1 MKLKH
6 KNYDSTTLNRFDL
19 LGDNE
24 VGLAK
29 SFAYLI
35 SCERNILYSF
45 LRNIGI
51 AARNTESNYRE
62 TTIEIER
69 HRDEGRT
76 DIEIRQK
83 NKFHVI
89 VECKVGKNWIGRQ
102 RTQYLSAFDNS
113 SKEKKALCFITQRE
127 DCHLDK
133 KDKNIAIY
141 YREWSDI
148 LDLISDKEFD
158 RSELVKEF
166 DRSELVKEFDRS
178 ELVKEFVGYVT
189 KGFNMRTRKEILIQD
204 VSAGSGGINRFEK
217 YRIYRRGKVRSL
229 SPLYFAPYYTK
240 RSKHPNGAGISY
252 LSKVLGVLLIK
263 PKDVVSY
270 IDDLKKFAE
279 NDEDIVKR
287 WREGLENSDKP
298 DAQMPYYFLDEPVKL
313 INPLEKAKRG
323 EAKNWISDQIPP
335 NLCVTFEE
343 FTRRII
349 AGG

>member
-19 LGDNE
+19 LGNNE

-102 RTQYLSAFDNS
+102 RTQYLSAFNDS
-113 SKEKKALCFITQRE
+113 TAKEKVMCFITQQE
-127 DCHLDK
+127 DWHWERRDE
-133 KDKNIAIY
+133 NVAIY
-141 YREWSDI
+141 RKWSDI
-148 LDLISDKEFD
+148 IDLISDKEFN
-158 RSELVKEF
+158 RSELAKEF
-166 DRSELVKEFDRS
+166 I
-178 ELVKEFVGYVT
+178 GYVA
-189 KGFNMRTRKEILIQD
+189 KGLNMRTQREILIQD
-204 VSAGSGGINRFEK
+204 VSAEGGGIGRFEK
-217 YRIYRRGKVRSL
+217 YRIYRNSTK
-229 SPLYFAPYYTK
+229 PIAPQYFAPYYTK
-240 RSKHPNGAGISY
+240 GSKHPNGAGISY
-252 LSKVLGVLLIK
+252 LSKVLGVLPIK
-263 PKDVVSY
+263 PKEFSSY
-270 IDDLKKFAE
+270 MDELRSYASYSNDSEAILEKWCKGLK
-279 NDEDIVKR
+279 
-287 WREGLENSDKP
+287 NSDQPEDKKSC
-298 DAQMPYYFLDEPVKL
+298 YLLDEPVKL

>member
-35 SCERNILYSF
+35 SCERNILYPF
-45 LRNIGI
+45 LRDIGI
-51 AARNTESNYRE
+51 TARNSESNYRE
-62 TTIEIER
+62 TTIEIEK

-102 RTQYLSAFDNS
+102 RTQYLSAFNDS
-113 SKEKKALCFITQRE
+113 TAKEKVMCFITQQE
-127 DCHLDK
+127 DWHWERRDE
-133 KDKNIAIY
+133 NVAIY
-141 YREWSDI
+141 RKWSDI
-148 LDLISDKEFD
+148 IDLISDKEFN
-158 RSELVKEF
+158 RSELAKEF
-166 DRSELVKEFDRS
+166 IA
-178 ELVKEFVGYVT
+178 YVT
-189 KGFNMRTRKEILIQD
+189 KGFNMRTQREILIQD

-298 DAQMPYYFLDEPVKL
+298 DAQMPYYFLDEPIKL
-313 INPLEKAKRG
+313 INPLQKAKRG
-323 EAKNWISDQIPP
+323 ESKGWIGDRISS

-343 FTRRII
+343 FTKRII
-349 AGG
+349 ASG

>member
-35 SCERNILYSF
+35 SCERKILYSF
-45 LRNIGI
+45 LRNIRI
-51 AARNTESNYRE
+51 TARNTEANYRE
-62 TTIEIER
+62 TTIEIEK

-89 VECKVGKNWIGRQ
+89 VECKIGKNWVGKQ

-113 SKEKKALCFITQRE
+113 SKEKKVLCFVSQQR
-127 DCHLDK
+127 DWHLES
-133 KDKNIAIY
+133 KDQNIAIY

-148 LDLISDKEFD
+148 LDLISDKEFE
-158 RSELVKEF
+158 RNVLAQEFVRYITKEF
-166 DRSELVKEFDRS
+166 
-178 ELVKEFVGYVT
+178 
-189 KGFNMRTRKEILIQD
+189 NMKTQREILIQD
-204 VSAGSGGINRFEK
+204 TAGDKGGIERFEK
-217 YRIYRRGKVRSL
+217 YRIYRQKTRSL
-229 SPLYFAPYYTK
+229 SPQYFAPYYTK

-263 PKDVVSY
+263 AKEVDTY
-270 IDDLKKFAE
+270 IDELRKYANDDKAILEKWCAGLK
-279 NDEDIVKR
+279 D
-287 WREGLENSDKP
+287 SDKP
-298 DAQMPYYFLDEPVKL
+298 EIQLSYYFLDEPVKL
-313 INPLEKAKRG
+313 KKSLKKERSG
-323 EAKNWISDQIPP
+323 EAKGWIGGGRIPP
-335 NLCVTFEE
+335 NRCVTFEA
-343 FTRRII
+343 FIKRIVL
-349 AGG
+349 GGQ

>member
-19 LGDNE
+19 LGNNE

-51 AARNTESNYRE
+51 TARNTEANYRE
-62 TTIEIER
+62 TTIEIEK

-89 VECKVGKNWIGRQ
+89 VECKIGKNWVGKQ
-102 RTQYLSAFDNS
+102 RTQYLSAFNDS
-113 SKEKKALCFITQRE
+113 IKEVLCFITQQE
-127 DCHLDK
+127 DWHWERS
-133 KDKNIAIY
+133 DKNVAIY
-141 YREWSDI
+141 HRKWSDI
-148 LDLISDKEFD
+148 IDLISDKEFN
-158 RSELVKEF
+158 RSELAKEF
-166 DRSELVKEFDRS
+166 IA
-178 ELVKEFVGYVT
+178 YVT
-189 KGFNMRTRKEILIQD
+189 KGFNMRTQREILIQD

-298 DAQMPYYFLDEPVKL
+298 DAQMPYYFLDEPIKL
-313 INPLEKAKRG
+313 INPLEKAKKE
-323 EAKNWISDQIPP
+323 EAKGWIGGGRIPS
-335 NLCVTFEE
+335 NRCVTFEA
-343 FTRRII
+343 FIKRIVL
-349 AGG
+349 GGQ